1 MTGAVLSGTNFT
13 GADLNNANM
22 TNAHLTAATI
32 WSNTTC
38 PMAPTATTTVIRA
51 LTIRRPLPS
60 TVSPSDKP
68 GSPRFDAVIEAAVI
82 LWIGLAVGIVGLATT
97 APNGVALIIRNIRR
111 RIEERVAQLFPS
123 RRTHTNAYAE
133 AADTA
138 AASDSAVAYV
148 KRGVAEDASIEELVE
163 VIGENLQ
170 ALQDRVEQYEKD
182 SLARHTALAQSVDA
196 LRTQLTDRIRN

>member
-1 MTGAVLSGTNFT
+1 M
-13 GADLNNANM
+13 
-22 TNAHLTAATI
+22 
-32 WSNTTC
+32 
-38 PMAPTATTTVIRA
+38 
-51 LTIRRPLPS
+51 
-60 TVSPSDKP
+60 
-68 GSPRFDAVIEAAVI
+68 IEAAVI

-196 LRTQLTDRIRN
+196 LRTQLTDRITNLTTRLDEEASNAARTDARGLLPVAFGLVMVTVPSQLAHWSLLGALVSATAMVFTVGTAQKVFSTLPDFVPTHSE